1 MAQERGSSITRS
13 APADKAIFVLAHLF
27 TIAGSPLN
35 EIAAHDAYDKSAPL
49 IFLTPQD
56 GKDDRC
62 EKDYIPQST
71 PEPSLMPVLSISLFG
86 ILIIH
91 QCFGQKK
98 TGRALQTAF

>member
-1 MAQERGSSITRS
+1 M
-13 APADKAIFVLAHLF
+13 KL
-27 TIAGSPLN
+27 PLMT
-35 EIAAHDAYDKSAPL
+35 HTTKSAPL

-91 QCFGQKK
+91 QCLDKK
-98 TGRALQTAF
+98 RRPALQTAF

>member
-1 MAQERGSSITRS
+1 MT
-13 APADKAIFVLAHLF
+13 H
-27 TIAGSPLN
+27 TT
-35 EIAAHDAYDKSAPL
+35 KSAPL

-71 PEPSLMPVLSISLFG
+71 PEPSLMPVLSISLSVYYYTSMFWT
-86 ILIIH
+86 
-91 QCFGQKK
+91 KK